1 MRKILLVLVVLTVI
15 PTVVVAWPQP
25 GDSAPSVTLPDTA
38 LVSHVIPGD
47 YAGQVLHLFFWVSFD
62 SVSLA
67 ELPLVQAMYDNYGSR
82 GYMPLAINLLEDMD
96 SVVKVFARQYTYPFL
111 RDGDATAWNA
121 YRMEGIVPL
130 NYVVDPTGLVV
141 GSMEG
146 FDEPSLLDWIEPYLI
161 GVSETPAVQPIEFSV
176 VGANPVVRHSA
187 VRFNLPKAANVSLRV
202 YSTSGALVRTLYKGQ
217 MPVGVNTV
225 KWNLQDNA
233 GRPVG
238 NGLYLYELTA
248 GSQVAHR
255 KVSVLK

>member
-1 MRKILLVLVVLTVI
+1 MNRTLLALVVLAVI

-38 LVSHVIPGD
+38 LVSHAIPGE
-47 YAGQVLHLFFWVSFD
+47 YAGHVLHLFFWISD
-62 SVSLA
+62 SISLA
-67 ELPLVQAMYDNYGSR
+67 EMPLVQALYDDYGSR
-82 GYMPLAINLLEDMD
+82 GYMPLAINLFEDID
-96 SVVKVFARQYTYPFL
+96 TVVKVFARQYTYPFFL
-111 RDGDATAWNA
+111 DDGTAWSA
-121 YRMEGIVPL
+121 YRMEGYIPL

-146 FDEPSLLDWIEPYLI
+146 FDEPSLLAWVEPYLS
-161 GVSETPAVQPIEFSV
+161 GVEETPAVQPMEFSV
-176 VGANPVVRHSA
+176 TGANPVVGHSA
-187 VRFNLPKAANVSLRV
+187 VRFNLPKAADVALRV
-202 YSTSGALVRTLYKGQ
+202 YSTSGALVRTLYDGL
-217 MPVGVNTV
+217 MPAGVNTV

-238 NGLYLYELTA
+238 NGLYLYELKT